1 MSTKSVGS
9 DERRQRREERL
20 RLEVE
25 AELRRRRR
33 ALQLK
38 VLGGFGG
45 ALVVLL
51 GVFLIS
57 GAGGGSPSGAAVGG
71 EAGAGEYPYAMGSP
85 GVGETAPPIELPVA
99 GGESFDLADEKGK
112 GTLLYFQ
119 EGLMCQ
125 PCWDQITDLEPRMDE
140 LRKLGIDQLVS
151 ITTDPSG
158 AIEQKVVDE
167 DIETP
172 VLSDED
178 LAVSRAYAT
187 NRYGMMGESRNGHSF
202 VLVAPNGKIR
212 WRADYGGDPNY
223 FMYIPVPN
231 LLADIREG
239 LDAERS

>member
-1 MSTKSVGS
+1 MSRKSMGS
-9 DERRQRREERL
+9 DERRQRREERR

-25 AELRRRRR
+25 AQLRHRRR

-57 GAGGGSPSGAAVGG
+57 GAGGGSPSGA
-71 EAGAGEYPYAMGSP
+71 GEYPYAVGSP
-85 GVGETAPPIELPVA
+85 GAGETAPPIELLVA
-99 GGESFDLADEKGK
+99 GGESFDLADQNGRS
-112 GTLLYFQ
+112 TLLYFQ

-140 LRKLGIDQLVS
+140 LRKLGVDQLVS

-167 DIETP
+167 GIETP
-172 VLSDED
+172 VLADEY
-178 LAVSRAYAT
+178 LTISRAYET
-187 NRYGMMGESRNGHSF
+187 NQYGMMGESRNGHSF
-202 VLVAPNGKIR
+202 VLVAPNRKIR

-239 LDAERS
+239 LEAERS